1 MEETIFDDML
11 ASKLLDS
18 LDLDLDT
25 VSRGKKLD
33 KRIKE
38 EKKQKEGQ
46 KPQNKEIDEIKN
58 MIGYESVLMSI
69 D

>member
-33 KRIKE
+33 KRIKD

>member
-1 MEETIFDDML
+1 MMG
-11 ASKLLDS
+11 SKLLDS

-25 VSRGKKLD
+25 VSRGKRLD
-33 KRIKE
+33 KQLKE
-38 EKKQKEGQ
+38 EKKNKNKQYPKE
-46 KPQNKEIDEIKN
+46 NKEIDEIKN